1 MANIYRVIQMKLNQL
16 LKENVHVIADL
27 PTKRIWAHHNDKH
40 FSEFYLQD
48 GGRNQVAWIWNKITS
63 LSPYV

>member
-27 PTKRIWAHHNDKH
+27 PTKRIWAHHYDKH

-48 GGRNQVAWIWNKITS
+48 GGRNQVA
-63 LSPYV
+63 